1 MRQENLTELFCA
13 KLAEMEIKSILIS
26 QYRAQLKMLADCISL
41 FTDEAWAAGDHPRSA
56 SRIAYHATFYTHLYL
71 SPNAESFKEW
81 HRHVAHGPVLWLDD
95 EEGIPPIEVTFS
107 QADLLE
113 YLDFVSENLAD
124 WVGNLDLQSPSSG
137 FSWYPNM
144 SKLEHQ
150 MVNLRH
156 LGVHI
161 GQLQERLYAL
171 GLEPGWKSRG

>member
-1 MRQENLTELFCA
+1 MRQRKLAEPLYA
-13 KLAEMEIKSILIS
+13 KLAEMEFKSILIS
-26 QYRAQLKMLADCISL
+26 QYRAELKMLADCISL
-41 FTDEAWAAGDHPRSA
+41 FSDEAWAAGDHPRSA
-56 SRIAYHATFYTHLYL
+56 WRIAYHALFYTHLYL
-71 SPNAESFKEW
+71 APDAQSFKEW
-81 HRHVAHGPVLWLDD
+81 HRHVSHGPVLWLDD
-95 EEGIPPIEVTFS
+95 EEGVPPVEVTFS

-113 YLDFVSENLAD
+113 YLDFVSENLTG
-124 WVGNLDLQSPSSG
+124 WVENLDLQSSSSG

-161 GQLQERLYAL
+161 GQLQERLYAD